1 MKTVW
6 ILITAIIIFAAGVFL
21 GRSTIG
27 TEPKVTIIRGEEI
40 TADVPIPEPVVSI
53 PEKPVLPVKPVYI
66 HDTTYQVVDTAAI
79 IADYITGRD
88 YHIDVFD
95 DENGK
100 LSVDASVQYNVLKGL
115 SYAFTPVYKEVKIK
129 DKTVW
134 IPFAGASYNTLNE
147 LSVSGG
153 VFYHDIAVELNYTTD
168 FNRKGIGIGLKKKF

>member
-6 ILITAIIIFAAGVFL
+6 ILIIAIAAFAAGIWL
-21 GRSTIG
+21 GRSTVG
-27 TEPKVTIIRGEEI
+27 TEPEVTIIRGQEI
-40 TADVPIPEPVVSI
+40 KASVPIPEPVVSV

-79 IADYITGRD
+79 IADYIAGRD
-88 YHIDVFD
+88 YHMDVFD

-115 SYAFTPVYKEVKIK
+115 SYTFTPVYKEVKIK

-134 IPFAGASYNTLNE
+134 IPFVGASYNTLNE

-153 VFYHDIAVELNYTTD
+153 VFYHDMAIEVSYTTD
-168 FNRKGIGIGLKKKF
+168 FNKKGIGVGFKKRF